1 MEEAFRSQMLSR
13 NCGICRLFED
23 STPKV
28 SPGQDS
34 DLEEQKL
41 SAVQSHQGV
50 KRLVACSGFQEDWQ
64 RSDNAVLG
72 KLRWG
77 WRLCCIE
84 QREKIGSMGVS
95 IQQSFS
101 FTRSILWPAC
111 KVTQSVG
118 DIGSLQMKGACICS
132 NTEASPKAD

>member
-1 MEEAFRSQMLSR
+1 MLSR

-41 SAVQSHQGV
+41 SEVQSHQGV
-50 KRLVACSGFQEDWQ
+50 KWLVTYSGFQKDWQ
-64 RSDNAVLG
+64 RPDNAVLG
-72 KLRWG
+72 KQKWE

-84 QREKIGSMGVS
+84 QREKNRFNGGIHPTEFFFHQVYPVACLQGHTVS
-95 IQQSFS
+95 
-101 FTRSILWPAC
+101 
-111 KVTQSVG
+111 G
-118 DIGSLQMKGACICS
+118 
-132 NTEASPKAD
+132 